1 MWFVNNTREYTRKYG
16 YSEENIAIAYEC
28 AIKKMPNSYVIKPIL
43 EKEYKEVIS
52 MLFDE
57 YNEELYRKAVEND
70 AKSAE
75 KTDVIKSALAMGMDI
90 NTIAQLVRLPKQE
103 VEESSIL

>member
-1 MWFVNNTREYTRKYG
+1 
-16 YSEENIAIAYEC
+16 
-28 AIKKMPNSYVIKPIL
+28 MPNSYVIKPIL

-75 KTDVIKSALAMGMDI
+75 KIDVIKSALAMGMDI
-90 NTIAQLVRLPKQE
+90 NTIAQLVRLPKHD
-103 VEESSIL
+103 VEKIINSLK